1 MNKIKNSSMF
11 LLWAGA
17 AISIAEIYTGGIIA
31 PLGLVKGLI
40 AILLGHLI
48 GTILLA
54 FGGYISFTGSKN
66 AMEKVKDSFGGKG
79 VKIVAALNVLQLIGW
94 SAIMIIQTGRALN
107 GLLPAFSGAGIL
119 ITAIIVFLWSYYF
132 NNYSKKVNDI
142 SVLLLIVFCCILF
155 INFTGTTQILSKGTL
170 SFTTALEI
178 SISMPISWLPLIG
191 DYTKNGE
198 SKRGVF
204 FSSFLGYFTASSLMY
219 TLGLLIMLYTGMDV
233 IEFLSN
239 NSFKVLGILIIL
251 FSTVTTTFLDIYS
264 AVISSKQ
271 IFKVKSENLLILIY
285 SVLATIIAYIF
296 PIEGYQNFLLTIGS
310 VFIPVYTIVFTDY
323 LIKSTSFRSN
333 FNYSAI
339 FLALCGTILYSYLSS
354 NSIGTPTIIV
364 LIVIS
369 IFYIISKKLFTLG
382 GTIDEK

>member
-11 LLWAGA
+11 LLWSGA

-31 PLGLVKGLI
+31 PLGLKMGLV

-48 GTILLA
+48 GTALLA
-54 FGGYISFTGSKN
+54 FGGYISFTGGKN
-66 AMEKVKDSFGGKG
+66 AMDKVKDSFGEIG

-94 SAIMIIQTGRALN
+94 SAIMIIQAGRALN
-107 GLLPAFSGAGIL
+107 GLIPIFNGAGII
-119 ITAIIVFLWSYYF
+119 ITAVIVFFWSYYF
-132 NNYSKKVNDI
+132 NNYSKKVNDV
-142 SVLLLIVFCCILF
+142 SVILLIIFCCILF
-155 INFTGTTQILSKGTL
+155 FNFTGSNQVLSKDTI

-198 SKRGVF
+198 SKKGVF

-219 TLGLLIMLYTGMDV
+219 ILGLLIMIYTGMDV

-271 IFKVKSENLLILIY
+271 IFKVKNENLLILIY
-285 SVLATIIAYIF
+285 SVLATVIAYIF

-323 LIKSTSFRSN
+323 LIKSNKFSSN
-333 FNYSAI
+333 FNYAGIFFAI
-339 FLALCGTILYSYLSS
+339 CGTLLYSFLSR
-354 NSIGTPTIIV
+354 NSYGTPTLIV
-364 LIVIS
+364 LLVVSALYMI
-369 IFYIISKKLFTLG
+369 YKKLFVLG
-382 GTIDEK
+382 GVINEK